1 MLDFFAEPFLFL
13 FMQQGFVILVS
24 VSIPTA
30 ILSCFIVLKGWALI
44 GDAISHSV
52 LPGVALAYMLGF
64 SFALGGFLAGL
75 LCAILTGFLSENSRL
90 KEDTVMGLVF
100 SIMFA
105 VGIILISKIETTVH
119 LDHILFGDLLGLSW
133 RDVVESL
140 ALAGLVLLLLLVFGK
155 NLLLYIFDSVH
166 ASVAGLS
173 NKFLHY
179 GLLSILCV
187 TVVGALKAVGMIL
200 VIALLITPG
209 ATAYL
214 LTRRFQSMVMLSVL
228 ISTVCSFTGLYL
240 SFFLDS
246 APAPTIICVLSL
258 LFVMTFI
265 AKSLSSRASN
275 KSTIGQ
281 PLVP

>member
-1 MLDFFAEPFLFL
+1 MDSLFEPFLFL
-13 FMQQGFVILVS
+13 FMQQGFLILVA

-52 LPGVALAYMLGF
+52 LPGVVLAYILGF

-75 LCAILTGFLSENSRL
+75 VCALLTGFLTENSRL

-105 VGIILISKIETTVH
+105 LGIILISKIETTVH

-133 RDVVESL
+133 RDVGETFGL
-140 ALAGLVLLLLLVFGK
+140 AILVLVLLFLFGK

-173 NKFLHY
+173 NRLLHY

-200 VIALLITPG
+200 VIAMLITPG
-209 ATAYL
+209 AISYL
-214 LTRRFQSMVMLSVL
+214 LTKRFQSMIVVSVAV
-228 ISTVCSFTGLYL
+228 SVVCSFLGIYL

-246 APAPTIICVLSL
+246 APAPTIICVFTL
-258 LFVMTFI
+258 LFI
-265 AKSLSSRASN
+265 AVFLMKSLTNKAVTTSSKA
-275 KSTIGQ
+275 K
-281 PLVP
+281 V

>member
-13 FMQQGFVILVS
+13 FMQQGFVILVA

-140 ALAGLVLLLLLVFGK
+140 ALAGLVLLLLLVFGR

-200 VIALLITPG
+200 VIAMLITPG
-209 ATAYL
+209 AIAYL

-265 AKSLSSRASN
+265 AKSLSSRARN

>member
-140 ALAGLVLLLLLVFGK
+140 ALACLVLLLLLVFGR

-173 NKFLHY
+173 NKFLQY

-200 VIALLITPG
+200 VIAMLITPG

-265 AKSLSSRASN
+265 AKSLSSRARN
-275 KSTIGQ
+275 KSTMGQ
-281 PLVP
+281 LLVP

>member
-1 MLDFFAEPFLFL
+1 MLDVIVEPFLFL
-13 FMQQGFVILVS
+13 FMQQGFLILVS
-24 VSIPTA
+24 VSVPTA

-52 LPGVALAYMLGF
+52 LPGVAIAYMLGF

-75 LCAILTGFLSENSRL
+75 LCALLTGFLTENSRL

-105 VGIILISKIETTVH
+105 LGVILISKIETTVH

-133 RDVVESL
+133 RDVFESIGL
-140 ALAGLVLLLLLVFGK
+140 ACLVLLLLGLFGR

-173 NKFLHY
+173 NKLLHY

-200 VIALLITPG
+200 VIAMLITPG
-209 ATAYL
+209 AISYL
-214 LTRRFQSMVMLSVL
+214 LTRRFQSMVILSIF
-228 ISTVCSFTGLYL
+228 ISIICSLSGLYL
-240 SFFLDS
+240 SFFFDS

-258 LFVMTFI
+258 VFIVTF
-265 AKSLSSRASN
+265 ATKSWRVSTNSRQNIVQRLA
-275 KSTIGQ
+275 
-281 PLVP
+281 P

>member
-1 MLDFFAEPFLFL
+1 
-13 FMQQGFVILVS
+13 MQQGFLILVA

-52 LPGVALAYMLGF
+52 LPGVVLAYILGF

-75 LCAILTGFLSENSRL
+75 VCALLTGFLTENSRL

-133 RDVVESL
+133 RDVGETFGL
-140 ALAGLVLLLLLVFGK
+140 AILVLVLLFLFGR

-173 NKFLHY
+173 NRLLHY

-200 VIALLITPG
+200 VIAMLITPG
-209 ATAYL
+209 AISYL
-214 LTRRFQSMVMLSVL
+214 LTKRFQSMIVVSVAV
-228 ISTVCSFTGLYL
+228 SVVCSFLGIYL

-246 APAPTIICVLSL
+246 APAPTIICVFTL
-258 LFVMTFI
+258 LFI
-265 AKSLSSRASN
+265 AVFLMKSLTNKAITTSSKA
-275 KSTIGQ
+275 K
-281 PLVP
+281 V

>member
-140 ALAGLVLLLLLVFGK
+140 ALACLVLLLLLVFGR

-200 VIALLITPG
+200 VIAMLITPG

-265 AKSLSSRASN
+265 AKSLSSRARN
-275 KSTIGQ
+275 KSTMGQ
-281 PLVP
+281 LLVP

>member
-13 FMQQGFVILVS
+13 FMQQGFVILVC

-140 ALAGLVLLLLLVFGK
+140 ALACLVLLLLLVFGR

-200 VIALLITPG
+200 VIAMLITPG

-265 AKSLSSRASN
+265 AKSLSSRARN